1 MKTLILGIILLLTSC
16 VPQYV
21 TDIGEQKC
29 DLPYR
34 QVNGACCLDKNANRV
49 CDLDETQRSQT
60 IVREKPLVLV
70 QELCHFPRFECKE
83 KTITK
88 DFVQITLKL
97 ERDEIITVK
106 KLILP
111 VLHCQEEFDILMNR
125 GDVHTF
131 TVPCIID
138 QEVASSEASVEVII
152 KPILRY
158 SNGQIYNYGILT
170 PATLRGE
177 IGGLVQQ

>member
-70 QELCHFPRFECKE
+70 KE
-83 KTITK
+83 
-88 DFVQITLKL
+88 
-97 ERDEIITVK
+97 
-106 KLILP
+106 LILP